1 MAPQEADKI
10 LQKFDSIISQR
21 FGLSPAT
28 KVVVGVSG
36 GMDSMVLLFLL
47 HHFQIPVAAA
57 HVNYQLRGE
66 ESDAEEELVK
76 SFCEK
81 FQIPFYFKK
90 VDVSV
95 WENENL
101 QATARRIRYD
111 FYMEVMQREKAE
123 WIATAH
129 HAGDQVETMV
139 LHWLRGDFP
148 LVPSGMSEHFGR
160 VIRPLLSFSK
170 SEITWLADG
179 FVIPWRMD
187 SSNLKNEYARNK
199 LRNQILPLMRDI
211 QPGFDGMIQ
220 EQHSRNQMIHNYVFE
235 HLEKECKSFL
245 IMSEDQILIDQA
257 IVKGDEYNELR
268 LSYLASKLGWGFEK
282 GEILFQLLK
291 GAPGRKYEDGRGVI
305 WRERKGLRIQYATGI
320 ASKEEMEII
329 VEDVPVPRSFLPN
342 NDIALLDKNKLQFP
356 LKIRRWQQGDFFYP
370 LGMKSKKKISDFLI
384 HEKVEMADKE
394 DVFVVLSGK
403 DICWIAGYRID
414 NRFKITDDTIEAVQI
429 SLK

>member
-10 LQKFDSIISQR
+10 LQKFDAIISQH
-21 FGLSPAT
+21 FGLSKKS
-28 KVVVGVSG
+28 KVIVGVSG

-47 HHFQIPVAAA
+47 HHFQIPTVAV
-57 HVNYQLRGE
+57 HVNYQLRGD
-66 ESDAEEELVK
+66 ESDAEEALVRD
-76 SFCEK
+76 FCK
-81 FQIPFYFKK
+81 KYKIPFFHRR
-90 VDVSV
+90 VDSSV

-101 QATARRIRYD
+101 QATARKIRYD
-111 FYMEVMQREKAE
+111 FYMEIMQQEKAD

-170 SEITWLADG
+170 NEVTWLADG

-187 SSNLKNEYARNK
+187 STNLKNEYARNK

-211 QPGFDGMIQ
+211 QPGLDGMIQ
-220 EQHSRNQMIHNYVFE
+220 QQHARNQMIHNYVFE
-235 HLEKECKSFL
+235 HLEKECKAYL

-257 IVKGDEYNELR
+257 VIKGDEYDELR
-268 LSYLASKLGWGFEK
+268 LSFLASKLGWSFEK
-282 GEILFQLLK
+282 GEELLQLLK
-291 GAPGRKYEDGRGVI
+291 GGTGRKYEDSRGVI
-305 WRERKGLRIQYATGI
+305 WRERKGLRIQYSSGNI
-320 ASKEEMEII
+320 SKEEREIL
-329 VEDVPVPRSFLPN
+329 VEDVPVPNAFLPN
-342 NDIALLDKNKLQFP
+342 NDIAILDKSKLNFP

-403 DICWIAGYRID
+403 DICWVAGYRVD
-414 NRFKITDDTIEAVQI
+414 NRFKITPETKAAVQI